1 MIEAVNMSG
10 KSKKKMPSMDR
21 KALKIIGVCVKIT
34 GTDWHT
40 KVKHKSASMQAG
52 KNYTIAFWAKAKK
65 GMRFHSVFRCSM
77 IRGPFTKAGN
87 LI

>member
-10 KSKKKMPSMDR
+10 KSKKKMTSMDR
-21 KALKIIGVCVKIT
+21 KALKIIGVGVTVT

-40 KVKHKSASMQAG
+40 KVKPKSMQAG

>member
-21 KALKIIGVCVKIT
+21 KALK
-34 GTDWHT
+34 TDWHT